1 MVLYE
6 IILWIVLGAVI
17 GWLASLFMGTLKK
30 TRGIITVVI
39 GILGAFLGG
48 WLWRQLGLP
57 RVFVEPIFN
66 TILSGFVG
74 AVILIVF
81 LRGIGLLGKRKK
93 K

>member
-1 MVLYE
+1 MDLYE
-6 IILWIVLGAVI
+6 IVIWIVLGALI

-57 RVFVEPIFN
+57 KFFTEVILN
-66 TILSGFVG
+66 TVLSGFVG
-74 AVILIVF
+74 SVILIA
-81 LRGIGLLGKRKK
+81 LMKGIGLLGKKK
-93 K
+93 

>member
-30 TRGIITVVI
+30 TKGIITVVI

-57 RVFVEPIFN
+57 KVFVEPIFN
-66 TILSGFVG
+66 TVLSGFVG

-81 LRGIGLLGKRKK
+81 LRGIGLLGKKK
-93 K
+93 KK